1 MPIRADKKLRE
12 VEFFLRHLSGA
23 VDAHVSAGNPEVA
36 EFYFSAFLSA
46 ARSVT
51 FTLEAELP
59 DTYTPW
65 SRAWRAS
72 LLSEDRDL
80 LARFTEAR
88 NRALKRETP
97 TVQASWDESAPQ
109 PHLYARVPPEMV
121 FFFDDAP
128 VVTGA
133 HALVGQLTPDSAV
146 ERLLPLCRR
155 YYELLS
161 RQLADFA
168 SRNT

>member
-1 MPIRADKKLRE
+1 MPLRAEKKLRE
-12 VEFFLRHLSGA
+12 VEFFLRHLA
-23 VDAHVSAGNPEVA
+23 DVVDAHVLAGNPEVA

-51 FTLEAELP
+51 FTLEAESP
-59 DTYTPW
+59 DTYTSW
-65 SRAWRAS
+65 SHAWRTS
-72 LLSEDRDL
+72 LLPEDRDL
-80 LARFTEAR
+80 LARFTKAR

-121 FFFDDAP
+121 FFFEDAP
-128 VVTGA
+128 EVTGA
-133 HALVGQLTPDSAV
+133 RALVGQLTPDSAV
-146 ERLLPLCRR
+146 EHLLPLCRR

-168 SRNT
+168 SRST